1 MGEQLYNKK
10 SKGDLIKELHSEDFS
25 RLTLSFYKY
34 VEVKNPEDLRDQIY
48 RDLSSMKALGRIY
61 IATEGVNAQISIPK
75 HNKNQFL
82 NYMSSLE
89 ELSGAYIKEA
99 VEDGES
105 FYKLKI
111 KVKNE
116 IVAYGIDQNQY
127 DMKFVGKHL
136 SPEEFNRAIED
147 PNCTIVD
154 IRNHYE
160 SEVGHFTDAIL
171 PDVDRSQ
178 ELLPEVKKML
188 EGKEDKKI
196 LLYCTGGIRCEKAS
210 SYLIKNNFKDVNQ
223 LDGGVINY
231 ANQVK
236 KKKIKSKYIGKNFVF
251 DNRLGERITS
261 DIISSCH
268 QCDNKSDSH
277 TNCAN
282 DLCHLLFIQCDDCQ
296 INYNGCCSRECSD
309 YLSLTDD
316 EKINQKE
323 DFLNYN
329 EKRLKGKVKPKLY
342 EILN

>member
-10 SKGDLIKELHSEDFS
+10 SKDDLIKELHGEDFS

-34 VEVKNPEDLRDQIY
+34 AEVKTPEDLRDQIY
-48 RDLSSMKALGRIY
+48 RDLSSMKVLGRIY

-75 HNKNQFL
+75 HNKDQFL

-89 ELSGAYIKEA
+89 ELSGAYVKEA
-99 VEDGES
+99 IEDGES

-116 IVAYGIDQNQY
+116 IVAYGIDKDQY

-136 SPEEFNRAIED
+136 SPEEFNKAIED

-178 ELLPEVKKML
+178 ELLPKVKKML
-188 EGKEDKKI
+188 EGKEDEKI

-236 KKKIKSKYIGKNFVF
+236 KRKIKSKYIGKNFVF

-296 INYNGCCSRECSD
+296 INYDGCCSRECSD
-309 YLSLTDD
+309 YQSLSDD

>member
-10 SKGDLIKELHSEDFS
+10 NKDDLIKELHSEDFS

-34 VEVKNPEDLRDQIY
+34 VEIENPENLRDQIY
-48 RDLSSMKALGRIY
+48 RDLSSMKILGRIY
-61 IATEGVNAQISIPK
+61 IATEGINAQISVPEHSK
-75 HNKNQFL
+75 DDFL
-82 NYMSSLE
+82 NYMSCSE
-89 ELSGAYIKEA
+89 VLSDAYIKEA
-99 VEDGES
+99 VEDGDS

-116 IVAYGIDQNQY
+116 IVAYGLDQSQY
-127 DMKFVGKHL
+127 DMKSVGKHL
-136 SPEEFNRAIED
+136 SPEEFNKAIED
-147 PNCTIVD
+147 PNCTVVD

-178 ELLPEVKKML
+178 ELLPEVKKIL
-188 EGKEDKKI
+188 KGKEDEKI

-251 DNRLGERITS
+251 DNRLGERVTS

-282 DLCHLLFIQCDDCQ
+282 DLCHLLFIQCTDCQ
-296 INYNGCCSRECSD
+296 SHYSGCCSKECAD
-309 YLSLTDD
+309 YLSLPED
-316 EKINQKE
+316 EQKNKKE
-323 DFLNYN
+323 DFLIYN
-329 EKRLKGKVKPKLY
+329 DKRLEGKVKPKLY